1 MMYTH
6 ASEKMG
12 IESFLGHQMSGVVN
26 IMRNRNKISVLVTC
40 IRVSQLKNA
49 FSLLHCL
56 SFLPQ
61 LFLGQ
66 NNNNKKTV
74 NTGSLTSCVSEVAIE
89 LNSIVMNSRYGIT
102 L

>member
-1 MMYTH
+1 
-6 ASEKMG
+6 
-12 IESFLGHQMSGVVN
+12 MSGVVN

-66 NNNNKKTV
+66 NNNNNKKAV